1 MTDKMKSRLE
11 GGFGAVGATL
21 AMSILGHTGC
31 LNNLRV
37 RYQLVLA
44 GLLGGLFALLMR
56 FLFKTFCKK
65 EAGQA
70 K

>member
-1 MTDKMKSRLE
+1 MTAKMKSRLE
-11 GGFGAVGATL
+11 GGFGAMGAMLT
-21 AMSILGHTGC
+21 MSILGHTGC

-37 RYQLVLA
+37 RYQVVLA
-44 GLLGGLFALLMR
+44 GLLGGLVALLVR
-56 FLFKTFCKK
+56 FLFKTFCKE